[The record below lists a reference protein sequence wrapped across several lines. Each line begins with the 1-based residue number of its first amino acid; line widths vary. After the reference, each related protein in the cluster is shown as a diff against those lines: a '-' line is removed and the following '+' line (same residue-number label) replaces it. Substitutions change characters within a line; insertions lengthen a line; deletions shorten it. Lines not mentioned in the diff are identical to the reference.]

1 MANTTNIKNLIIN
14 KVESQAV
21 FDYMISNGLVNEDEL
36 YLVQGESGAVLY
48 TQQELTEEQMAQVRM
63 NIGLEVVQIAN
74 GGTGR
79 TTIADTEYTVIK
91 YRGSALVS
99 SETDPT
105 ENGTICWTYE

>member
-1 MANTTNIKNLIIN
+1 MADTINVKNLIIN
-14 KVESQAV
+14 KVESQEV
-21 FDYMISNGLVNEDEL
+21 FEYMIANGFVNENEL
-36 YLVQGESGAVLY
+36 YLIQG
-48 TQQELTEEQMAQVRM
+48 TR
-63 NIGLEVVQIAN
+63 IASIAE

-79 TTIADTEYTVIK
+79 TTIADTEYAVIK